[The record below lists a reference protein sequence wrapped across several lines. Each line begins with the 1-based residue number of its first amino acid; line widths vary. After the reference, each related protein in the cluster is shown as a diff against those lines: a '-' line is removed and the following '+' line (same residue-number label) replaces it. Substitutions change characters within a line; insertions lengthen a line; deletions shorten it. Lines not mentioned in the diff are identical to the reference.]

1 MVCFNQV
8 VNYPIRQRLFSISD
22 QTNLIKKDKMPT
34 SRFPI
39 GKSLDYE
46 IMKSEVW
53 KWWFHFCWKVV
64 SQQHFNNGTVVHII
78 KINICFFR
86 SGGTKLKDWSTCSN
100 CFHMFRKLQIIW
112 CAGLLAT
119 RQIYESIKN
128 TSFREWYLKPRK
140 AGFLIKVYMHIG
152 KYSSLE
158 LFFFLLRLVFNCKDI
173 LFFCSNRYPLS
184 VDI

>member
-1 MVCFNQV
+1 MSCRFELNYMMVCFNQV
-8 VNYPIRQRLFSISD
+8 VSYPIRQRLFSISD
-22 QTNLIKKDKMPT
+22 QTNLIKKDKMST

-86 SGGTKLKDWSTCSN
+86 PGGTKLKDWSTCSN

-112 CAGLLAT
+112 CTGNGT
-119 RQIYESIKN
+119 NIWIYKK
-128 TSFREWYLKPRK
+128 YKPRK
-140 AGFLIKVYMHIG
+140 AGFLIKVCTSGSIPALG
-152 KYSSLE
+152 
-158 LFFFLLRLVFNCKDI
+158 LF
-173 LFFCSNRYPLS
+173 LFY
-184 VDI
+184 

>member
-8 VNYPIRQRLFSISD
+8 VSYPIRQRLFSISD
-22 QTNLIKKDKMPT
+22 QTNLIKKDKMST

-78 KINICFFR
+78 KISICFFR

-140 AGFLIKVYMHIG
+140 AGFLIKVCTSGSIPALG
-152 KYSSLE
+152 
-158 LFFFLLRLVFNCKDI
+158 LF
-173 LFFCSNRYPLS
+173 LFY
-184 VDI
+184 